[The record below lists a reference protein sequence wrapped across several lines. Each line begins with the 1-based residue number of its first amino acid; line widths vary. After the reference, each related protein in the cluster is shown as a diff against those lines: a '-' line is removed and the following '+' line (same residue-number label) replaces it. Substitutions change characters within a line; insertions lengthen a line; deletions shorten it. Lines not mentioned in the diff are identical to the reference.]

1 MALLVS
7 ILLSSFS
14 MPLVVIFSGGIG
26 ALVLNLVDGL
36 LLFPLVKTDLN
47 CYISISAFS
56 LLLLNSC
63 PFFFSGCTPILSCLL
78 GLISRKKGLLVFS
91 SNPLII
97 VLFMCPISAFLNSF

>member
-78 GLISRKKGLLVFS
+78 EKPQERFTVF
-91 SNPLII
+91 
-97 VLFMCPISAFLNSF
+97 FF